1 MVFQNLKLLMKNKLL
16 LLETEMVG
24 PGGHYLDNVIESY
37 YYFKDNLQIQCLLN
51 RKFNSQGTFIPDE
64 LIIIKKLNSNI
75 FKKEQNKFLFLLF
88 EIFSLIK
95 RFILTILFIPFFL
108 LHKNYTNYLNAII
121 SNKFIVPKYFTELF
135 FFLKKNKYSKNDHIF
150 FQTTRNKHIALA
162 NFMARIDDNLPSI
175 HLRILYTPSSKK
187 KFTGF
192 YYYLNQIKPYLL
204 NKKISL
210 YSLTDKNVK
219 IFNKEIDSKIGIFK
233 TNIPWIFYNREK
245 KDNSITIGYMGDA
258 RESRGFNLLPDLINK
273 LSNKNKD
280 LNFLIQFAK
289 TSSNS
294 TSITSDKLFKMAEN
308 NPKIKILKNY
318 LDYADFRN
326 TLKKID
332 IMPILHNNE
341 EINNGNPST
350 IYSSITHEIP
360 MVLPQNLKYM
370 KEVMVNKSYE
380 IADNLDD
387 VVSQTLKIANDYNK
401 YLNAAKIN
409 SKLLFEIFENDPL
422 KKILIKFK
430 F

>member
-1 MVFQNLKLLMKNKLL
+1 MKNKLL

-37 YYFKDNLQIQCLLN
+37 YYFRNNLQIQCLLN
-51 RKFNSQGTFIPDE
+51 KKFNPQGTFIPSE
-64 LIIIKKLNSNI
+64 LQLIKIINSNI
-75 FKKEQNKFLFLLF
+75 FKKEKNKFLYLLI
-88 EIFSLIK
+88 EIFSLLK
-95 RFILTILFIPFFL
+95 RFIFTILLIPFFL
-108 LHKNYTNYLNAII
+108 FHKNFKNYLNAII
-121 SNKFIVPKYFTELF
+121 SNKFIIPKYFTEVF

-162 NFMARIDDNLPSI
+162 NFIARIDDNLPNI

-210 YSLTDKNVK
+210 YSLTDKNIK
-219 IFNKEIDSKIGIFK
+219 IFNDKINSKIGIFK
-233 TNIPWIFYNREK
+233 TNIPWVFFNREK
-245 KDNSITIGYMGDA
+245 KDNSITVGYMGDA

-273 LSNKNKD
+273 LIDKNEN
-280 LNFLIQFAK
+280 LNFIIQFSK

-294 TSITSDKLFKMAEN
+294 TSITSENLFKMAEN
-308 NPKIKILKNY
+308 NPKIKILKTY

-326 TLKKID
+326 TLQKID

-360 MVLPQNLKYM
+360 MVLPQNLNYM
-370 KEVMVNKSYE
+370 KEVMVNKSFE
-380 IADNLDD
+380 IADNLDG
-387 VVSQTLKIANDYNK
+387 VVTQTLKIANDYNR

-409 SKLLFEIFENDPL
+409 SKLLFKIFENDPL
-422 KKILIKFK
+422 KKNIN
-430 F
+430 

>member
-1 MVFQNLKLLMKNKLL
+1 MKNKLL

-37 YYFKDNLQIQCLLN
+37 YYFRNNLKIQCLLN
-51 RKFNSQGTFIPDE
+51 KKFNPQGTFIPSE
-64 LIIIKKLNSNI
+64 LQLIKIINSNI
-75 FKKEQNKFLFLLF
+75 FKKEKNKFLYLLI
-88 EIFSLIK
+88 EIFSLLK
-95 RFILTILFIPFFL
+95 RFIFTILLIPFFL
-108 LHKNYTNYLNAII
+108 FHKNFKNYLNAII
-121 SNKFIVPKYFTELF
+121 SNKFIIPKYFTEVF

-162 NFMARIDDNLPSI
+162 NFIARIDDNLPNI

-210 YSLTDKNVK
+210 YSLTDKNIK
-219 IFNKEIDSKIGIFK
+219 IFNDKINSKIGIFK
-233 TNIPWIFYNREK
+233 TNIPWVFFNREK
-245 KDNSITIGYMGDA
+245 KDNSITVGYMGDA

-273 LSNKNKD
+273 LIDKNEN
-280 LNFLIQFAK
+280 LNFIIQFSK

-294 TSITSDKLFKMAEN
+294 TSITSENLFKMAEN
-308 NPKIKILKNY
+308 NPKIIILKTY

-326 TLKKID
+326 TLQKID

-360 MVLPQNLKYM
+360 MVLPQNLNYM
-370 KEVMVNKSYE
+370 KEVMVNKSFE
-380 IADNLDD
+380 IADNLDG
-387 VVSQTLKIANDYNK
+387 VVTQTLKIANDYNS

-409 SKLLFEIFENDPL
+409 SKLLFKIFENDPL
-422 KKILIKFK
+422 KKNIN
-430 F
+430 

>member
-1 MVFQNLKLLMKNKLL
+1 MKNKLL

-37 YYFKDNLQIQCLLN
+37 YYFRNNLQIQCLLN
-51 RKFNSQGTFIPDE
+51 KKFNPQGTFIPSE
-64 LIIIKKLNSNI
+64 LQLIKIINSNI
-75 FKKEQNKFLFLLF
+75 FKKEKNKFLYLLI
-88 EIFSLIK
+88 EIFSLLK
-95 RFILTILFIPFFL
+95 RFIFTILLIPFFL
-108 LHKNYTNYLNAII
+108 FHKNFKNYLNAII
-121 SNKFIVPKYFTELF
+121 SNKFIIPKYFTEVF

-162 NFMARIDDNLPSI
+162 NFIARIDDNLPNI

-210 YSLTDKNVK
+210 YSLTDKNIK
-219 IFNKEIDSKIGIFK
+219 IFNDKINSKIGIFK
-233 TNIPWIFYNREK
+233 TNIPWVFFNREK
-245 KDNSITIGYMGDA
+245 KDNSITVGYMGDA

-273 LSNKNKD
+273 LIDRNEN
-280 LNFLIQFAK
+280 LNFLIQFSK
-289 TSSNS
+289 TSSKS
-294 TSITSDKLFKMAEN
+294 TSITSENLFKMAEN
-308 NPKIKILKNY
+308 NPKIKILKTY

-326 TLKKID
+326 TLQKID

-360 MVLPQNLKYM
+360 MVLPQNLNYM
-370 KEVMVNKSYE
+370 KEVMVNKSFE
-380 IADNLDD
+380 IADNLDG
-387 VVSQTLKIANDYNK
+387 VVTQTLKIANNYNS

-409 SKLLFEIFENDPL
+409 SKLLFKIFENDPL
-422 KKILIKFK
+422 KKNIN
-430 F
+430 

>member
-1 MVFQNLKLLMKNKLL
+1 MKNKLL

-37 YYFKDNLQIQCLLN
+37 YYFRNNLHIQCLLN
-51 RKFNSQGTFIPDE
+51 KKFNPQGTFIPSE
-64 LIIIKKLNSNI
+64 LQLIKILNSNI
-75 FKKEQNKFLFLLF
+75 FKKEKNKFLYLSF
-88 EIFSLIK
+88 EIFSLLK
-95 RFILTILFIPFFL
+95 RFIFTILLIPFFL
-108 LHKNYTNYLNAII
+108 FHKNFKNYLNAII
-121 SNKFIVPKYFTELF
+121 SNKFIIPKYFTEVF
-135 FFLKKNKYSKNDHIF
+135 FFLKKNKYSRNDHIF

-162 NFMARIDDNLPSI
+162 NFIARIDDNLPNI

-192 YYYLNQIKPYLL
+192 YYYLDQIKPYLS

-210 YSLTDKNVK
+210 YSLTDKNIK
-219 IFNKEIDSKIGIFK
+219 IFNDKINSKIGIFK
-233 TNIPWIFYNREK
+233 TNIPWVFYNREK
-245 KDNSITIGYMGDA
+245 KDNSITVGYMGDA

-273 LSNKNKD
+273 LIDKNEN
-280 LNFLIQFAK
+280 LNFLIQFSK

-294 TSITSDKLFKMAEN
+294 TSITSKNLFKMAEN
-308 NPKIKILKNY
+308 NSKIKILKTY

-326 TLKKID
+326 TLQKID

-360 MVLPQNLKYM
+360 MVLPQNLNYM
-370 KEVMVNKSYE
+370 KEVMVHKSFE
-380 IADNLDD
+380 IADNLDG
-387 VVSQTLKIANDYNK
+387 VVTQTLKIANDYNS

-422 KKILIKFK
+422 KKNIN
-430 F
+430 

>member
-1 MVFQNLKLLMKNKLL
+1 MKNKLL

-37 YYFKDNLQIQCLLN
+37 YYFRKNLHIQCLLN
-51 RKFNSQGTFIPDE
+51 RKFKSQGTFIPNE
-64 LIIIKKLNSNI
+64 LHLIKKLNSNI
-75 FKKEQNKFLFLLF
+75 FKKKKNKFLYLLF
-88 EIFSLIK
+88 EILSLLK
-95 RFILTILFIPFFL
+95 RSIFTILLIPFFL
-108 LHKNYTNYLNAII
+108 FHKNLKNYLNAII
-121 SNKFIVPKYFTELF
+121 SNKFIIPKYFTEVF

-162 NFMARIDDNLPSI
+162 NFMARIDDNLPNI

-210 YSLTDKNVK
+210 YSLTDKNIK
-219 IFNKEIDSKIGIFK
+219 IFNKQIDTKIGIFK
-233 TNIPWIFYNREK
+233 TNIPWVFYNREK
-245 KDNSITIGYMGDA
+245 QDKSITVGYMGDA

-273 LSNKNKD
+273 LLDKNNN
-280 LNFLIQFAK
+280 LNFLIQFSK

-294 TSITSDKLFKMAEN
+294 TTITSKILFKMAEN
-308 NPKIKILKNY
+308 NPKIKILNTY

-326 TLKKID
+326 TLQKID

-360 MVLPQNLKYM
+360 MILPQNLNYM
-370 KEVMVNKSYE
+370 KEVMVNKSFE

-387 VVSQTLKIANDYNK
+387 FANQTLKIANDYSK

-422 KKILIKFK
+422 KKNII
-430 F
+430 

>member
-1 MVFQNLKLLMKNKLL
+1 MKNKLL
-16 LLETEMVG
+16 LLETEMIG

-37 YYFKDNLQIQCLLN
+37 YYFRNNLQIQCLLN
-51 RKFNSQGTFIPDE
+51 KKFNPQGTFIPSGLQ
-64 LIIIKKLNSNI
+64 LIKILNSNI
-75 FKKEQNKFLFLLF
+75 FKKEKNKFLYLLF
-88 EIFSLIK
+88 EIFSLLK
-95 RFILTILFIPFFL
+95 RFILTILLIPFFL
-108 LHKNYTNYLNAII
+108 FHKNFKNYLNAII
-121 SNKFIVPKYFTELF
+121 SNKFIIPKYFTEVF

-162 NFMARIDDNLPSI
+162 NFIARIDDNLPNI

-192 YYYLNQIKPYLL
+192 YYYLNQIKPYLS

-210 YSLTDKNVK
+210 YSLTDKNIK
-219 IFNKEIDSKIGIFK
+219 IFNEKINSKIGIFK
-233 TNIPWIFYNREK
+233 TNIPWVFYNREK
-245 KDNSITIGYMGDA
+245 KDDSITVGYMGDA

-273 LSNKNKD
+273 LIDRNEN
-280 LNFLIQFAK
+280 LNFLIQFSK

-294 TSITSDKLFKMAEN
+294 TSITSENLFKMAEN
-308 NPKIKILKNY
+308 NPKIKILKTY

-326 TLKKID
+326 TLQKID

-360 MVLPQNLKYM
+360 MVLPQNLNYM
-370 KEVMVNKSYE
+370 KDVMVNKSFE
-380 IADNLDD
+380 IADNLDG
-387 VVSQTLKIANDYNK
+387 VVTQTLKIANDYNR

-422 KKILIKFK
+422 KKNIN
-430 F
+430 

>member
-1 MVFQNLKLLMKNKLL
+1 MKNRLL

-37 YYFKDNLQIQCLLN
+37 YYFRNNLQIQCLLN
-51 RKFNSQGTFIPDE
+51 KKFNPQGTFIPSE
-64 LIIIKKLNSNI
+64 LQLIKILNSNI
-75 FKKEQNKFLFLLF
+75 FKKEKNKFLYLSF
-88 EIFSLIK
+88 EIFSLLK
-95 RFILTILFIPFFL
+95 RFIFTILLIPFFL
-108 LHKNYTNYLNAII
+108 FHKNFKNYLNAII
-121 SNKFIVPKYFTELF
+121 SNKFIIPKYFTEVF

-162 NFMARIDDNLPSI
+162 NFIARIDDNLPNI

-192 YYYLNQIKPYLL
+192 YYYLNQIKPYLS

-210 YSLTDKNVK
+210 YSLTDKNIK
-219 IFNKEIDSKIGIFK
+219 IFNEKINSKIGIFK
-233 TNIPWIFYNREK
+233 TNIPWVFYNREK
-245 KDNSITIGYMGDA
+245 KDDSITVGYMGDA

-273 LSNKNKD
+273 LIDRNEN
-280 LNFLIQFAK
+280 LNFLIQFSK

-294 TSITSDKLFKMAEN
+294 TSITSENLFKMAEN
-308 NPKIKILKNY
+308 NPKIKILKTY

-326 TLKKID
+326 TLQKID

-360 MVLPQNLKYM
+360 MVLPQNLNYM
-370 KEVMVNKSYE
+370 KEVMVNKSFE
-380 IADNLDD
+380 IADNLDG
-387 VVSQTLKIANDYNK
+387 VVAQTLKIANDYNR

-422 KKILIKFK
+422 KKNIN
-430 F
+430 

>member
-1 MVFQNLKLLMKNKLL
+1 MKNKLL

-37 YYFKDNLQIQCLLN
+37 YYFRNNLQIQCLLN
-51 RKFNSQGTFIPDE
+51 KKFNPQGTFIPSE
-64 LIIIKKLNSNI
+64 LQLIKILNSNI
-75 FKKEQNKFLFLLF
+75 FKKEKNKFLYLLI
-88 EIFSLIK
+88 EIFSLLK
-95 RFILTILFIPFFL
+95 RFIFTILLIPFFL
-108 LHKNYTNYLNAII
+108 FHKNFKNYLNAII
-121 SNKFIVPKYFTELF
+121 SNKFIIPKYFTEVF

-162 NFMARIDDNLPSI
+162 NFIARIDDNLPKI

-192 YYYLNQIKPYLL
+192 YYYLNQIKPYLS

-210 YSLTDKNVK
+210 YSLTDKNIK
-219 IFNKEIDSKIGIFK
+219 IFNDKINSKIGIFK
-233 TNIPWIFYNREK
+233 TNIPWVFFNREK
-245 KDNSITIGYMGDA
+245 KDNSITVGYMGDA

-273 LSNKNKD
+273 LIDRNEN
-280 LNFLIQFAK
+280 LNFLIQFSK
-289 TSSNS
+289 TSSKS
-294 TSITSDKLFKMAEN
+294 TSITSENLFKMAEN
-308 NPKIKILKNY
+308 NPKIKILKTY

-326 TLKKID
+326 TLQKID

-360 MVLPQNLKYM
+360 MVLPQNLNYM
-370 KEVMVNKSYE
+370 KEVMVNKSFE
-380 IADNLDD
+380 IADNLDG
-387 VVSQTLKIANDYNK
+387 VVTQTLKIANDYNS

-409 SKLLFEIFENDPL
+409 SKLLFKIFENDPL
-422 KKILIKFK
+422 KKNIN
-430 F
+430 

>member
-1 MVFQNLKLLMKNKLL
+1 MKNKLL

-37 YYFKDNLQIQCLLN
+37 YYFRNNLQIQCLLN
-51 RKFNSQGTFIPDE
+51 KKFNPQGTFIPSE
-64 LIIIKKLNSNI
+64 LQLIKIINSNI
-75 FKKEQNKFLFLLF
+75 FKKEKNKFLYLLI
-88 EIFSLIK
+88 EIFSLLK
-95 RFILTILFIPFFL
+95 RFIFTILLIPFFL
-108 LHKNYTNYLNAII
+108 FHKNFKNYLNAII
-121 SNKFIVPKYFTELF
+121 SNKFIIPKYFTEVF

-162 NFMARIDDNLPSI
+162 NFIARIDDNLPNI

-210 YSLTDKNVK
+210 YSLTDKNIK
-219 IFNKEIDSKIGIFK
+219 IFNDKINSKIGIFK
-233 TNIPWIFYNREK
+233 TNIPWVFFNREK
-245 KDNSITIGYMGDA
+245 KDNYITVGYMGDA
-258 RESRGFNLLPDLINK
+258 RESRGFNLLPDLIKK
-273 LSNKNKD
+273 LIDKNEN
-280 LNFLIQFAK
+280 LNFIIQFSK

-294 TSITSDKLFKMAEN
+294 TSITSENLFKMAEN
-308 NPKIKILKNY
+308 NPKIKILKTY

-326 TLKKID
+326 TLQKID

-360 MVLPQNLKYM
+360 MVLPQNLNYM
-370 KEVMVNKSYE
+370 KEVMVNKSFE
-380 IADNLDD
+380 IADNLDG
-387 VVSQTLKIANDYNK
+387 VVTQTLKIANDYNS

-409 SKLLFEIFENDPL
+409 SKLLFKIFENDPL
-422 KKILIKFK
+422 KKNIN
-430 F
+430 

>member
-1 MVFQNLKLLMKNKLL
+1 MKNKLL

-37 YYFKDNLQIQCLLN
+37 YYFRNNLEIQCLLN
-51 RKFNSQGTFIPDE
+51 RKFNSQGTFIPDK
-64 LIIIKKLNSNI
+64 LQLIKKLNSNI
-75 FKKEQNKFLFLLF
+75 FKKKQNKFLYLLF
-88 EIFSLIK
+88 EILSLLK
-95 RFILTILFIPFFL
+95 RFIFTILLIPFFL
-108 LHKNYTNYLNAII
+108 FRKNFKNYLNAII
-121 SNKFIVPKYFTELF
+121 SNKFIIPKYFAEVF
-135 FFLKKNKYSKNDHIF
+135 FFLKKNKYSTKDHIF

-162 NFMARIDDNLPSI
+162 NFLARIDDNLPNI

-219 IFNKEIDSKIGIFK
+219 IFNEEIDSKIGIFK
-233 TNIPWIFYNREK
+233 TNIPWVFYNREK
-245 KDNSITIGYMGDA
+245 KDSSITVGYMGDA

-273 LSNKNKD
+273 LLDNNKN
-280 LNFLIQFAK
+280 LNFLIQFSK

-294 TSITSDKLFKMAEN
+294 TTITSANLFKMAEN
-308 NPKIKILKNY
+308 NPKIRILKAY

-326 TLKKID
+326 TLQKID

-360 MVLPQNLKYM
+360 MILPQNLTYM
-370 KEVMVNKSYE
+370 KEVMVNKSFE
-380 IADNLDD
+380 IANNLDD
-387 VVSQTLKIANDYNK
+387 VVTQTLKIANDYNS
-401 YLNAAKIN
+401 YLNAAKSN

-422 KKILIKFK
+422 KKNII
-430 F
+430 

>member
-1 MVFQNLKLLMKNKLL
+1 MKNKLL

-37 YYFKDNLQIQCLLN
+37 YYFRNNLQIQCLLN
-51 RKFNSQGTFIPDE
+51 KKFNPQGTFIPSE
-64 LIIIKKLNSNI
+64 LQLIKILNSNI
-75 FKKEQNKFLFLLF
+75 FKKEKNKFLYLSF
-88 EIFSLIK
+88 EIFSLLK
-95 RFILTILFIPFFL
+95 RFIFTILLIPFFL
-108 LHKNYTNYLNAII
+108 FHKNFKNYLNAII
-121 SNKFIVPKYFTELF
+121 SNKFIIPKYFTEVF

-162 NFMARIDDNLPSI
+162 NFIARIDDNLPNI

-210 YSLTDKNVK
+210 YSLTDKNIK
-219 IFNKEIDSKIGIFK
+219 IFNDKINSKIGIFK
-233 TNIPWIFYNREK
+233 TNIPWVFFNREK
-245 KDNSITIGYMGDA
+245 KDNSITVGYMGDA

-273 LSNKNKD
+273 LIDKNEN
-280 LNFLIQFAK
+280 LNFIIQFSK

-294 TSITSDKLFKMAEN
+294 TSITSENLFKMAEN
-308 NPKIKILKNY
+308 NPKIKILKTY

-326 TLKKID
+326 TLQKID

-360 MVLPQNLKYM
+360 MVLPQNLNYM
-370 KEVMVNKSYE
+370 KEVMVNKSFE
-380 IADNLDD
+380 IADNLDG
-387 VVSQTLKIANDYNK
+387 VVTQTLKIANNYNS

-409 SKLLFEIFENDPL
+409 SKLLFKIFENDPL
-422 KKILIKFK
+422 KKNIN
-430 F
+430 

>member
-1 MVFQNLKLLMKNKLL
+1 MKNKLL

-37 YYFKDNLQIQCLLN
+37 YYFRNNLKIQCLLN
-51 RKFNSQGTFIPDE
+51 KKFNPQGTFIPSE
-64 LIIIKKLNSNI
+64 LQLIKILNSNI
-75 FKKEQNKFLFLLF
+75 FKKEKYKFLYLSF
-88 EIFSLIK
+88 EIFSLLK
-95 RFILTILFIPFFL
+95 RFILTILLIPFFL
-108 LHKNYTNYLNAII
+108 FHKNFKNYLNAII
-121 SNKFIVPKYFTELF
+121 SNKLIIPKYFTEVF
-135 FFLKKNKYSKNDHIF
+135 FFLKKNKYSKKDHIF

-162 NFMARIDDNLPSI
+162 NFIARIDDNLPNI

-210 YSLTDKNVK
+210 YSLTDKNIK
-219 IFNKEIDSKIGIFK
+219 IFNEKINSKIGIFK
-233 TNIPWIFYNREK
+233 TNIPWVFFNREK
-245 KDNSITIGYMGDA
+245 KDNYITVGYMGDA
-258 RESRGFNLLPDLINK
+258 RESRGFNLLPDLIKK
-273 LSNKNKD
+273 LIDKNEN
-280 LNFLIQFAK
+280 LNFLIQFSK

-294 TSITSDKLFKMAEN
+294 TSITSKNLFIMAEN
-308 NPKIKILKNY
+308 NPKIKILKTY

-326 TLKKID
+326 TLQKID

-360 MVLPQNLKYM
+360 MVLPQNLNYM
-370 KEVMVNKSYE
+370 KEVMVNKSFE
-380 IADNLDD
+380 IADNLDG
-387 VVSQTLKIANDYNK
+387 VVTQTLKIANDYNS

-409 SKLLFEIFENDPL
+409 SKLLFKIFENDPL
-422 KKILIKFK
+422 KKNIN
-430 F
+430 

>member
-1 MVFQNLKLLMKNKLL
+1 MKNKLL

-37 YYFKDNLQIQCLLN
+37 YYFRNNLQIQCLLN
-51 RKFNSQGTFIPDE
+51 KKFNPQGTFIPSE
-64 LIIIKKLNSNI
+64 LQLIKILNSNI
-75 FKKEQNKFLFLLF
+75 FKKEKNKFLYLSF
-88 EIFSLIK
+88 EIFSLLK
-95 RFILTILFIPFFL
+95 RFIFTILLIPFFL
-108 LHKNYTNYLNAII
+108 FHKNFKNYLNAII
-121 SNKFIVPKYFTELF
+121 SNKFIIPKYFTEVF

-162 NFMARIDDNLPSI
+162 NFIARIDDNLPNI

-192 YYYLNQIKPYLL
+192 YYYLNQIKPYLS

-210 YSLTDKNVK
+210 YSLTDKNIK
-219 IFNKEIDSKIGIFK
+219 IFNEKINSKIGIFK
-233 TNIPWIFYNREK
+233 TNIPWVFYSREK
-245 KDNSITIGYMGDA
+245 KDYSITVGYMGDA

-273 LSNKNKD
+273 LIDRNEN
-280 LNFLIQFAK
+280 LNFLIQFSK
-289 TSSNS
+289 TSSKS
-294 TSITSDKLFKMAEN
+294 TSITSENLFKMAEN
-308 NPKIKILKNY
+308 NPKIKILKTY

-326 TLKKID
+326 TLQKID

-360 MVLPQNLKYM
+360 MVLPQNLNYM
-370 KEVMVNKSYE
+370 KEVMVNKSFE
-380 IADNLDD
+380 IADNLDG
-387 VVSQTLKIANDYNK
+387 VVTQTLKIANDYNR

-409 SKLLFEIFENDPL
+409 SKLLFKIFENDPL
-422 KKILIKFK
+422 KKNIN
-430 F
+430 

>member
-1 MVFQNLKLLMKNKLL
+1 MKNKLL

-24 PGGHYLDNVIESY
+24 PGGHYLDNVIESF
-37 YYFKDNLQIQCLLN
+37 YYFRNNLQIQCLLN
-51 RKFNSQGTFIPDE
+51 RKFNSQGTFIPDD
-64 LIIIKKLNSNI
+64 LKLIKKLNSNI
-75 FKKEQNKFLFLLF
+75 FKKEQNKFLYLLF
-88 EIFSLIK
+88 EILSLLK
-95 RFILTILFIPFFL
+95 RFIFSILLIPFFL
-108 LHKNYTNYLNAII
+108 FHKNFTNYLNAII
-121 SNKFIVPKYFTELF
+121 SNNFIIPKYFTEIF

-162 NFMARIDDNLPSI
+162 NFMARVDDNLPNI
-175 HLRILYTPSSKK
+175 HLRILYTPSFKK

-219 IFNKEIDSKIGIFK
+219 ILNKETDSKIGIFK
-233 TNIPWIFYNREK
+233 TNIPWVFYNREK
-245 KDNSITIGYMGDA
+245 KDSLITVGYMGDA
-258 RESRGFNLLPDLINK
+258 RESRGFNLLPELINK
-273 LSNKNKD
+273 LLDKNKN

-289 TSSNS
+289 TSSKS
-294 TSITSDKLFKMAEN
+294 TTITSEKLFKMAEN
-308 NPKIKILKNY
+308 NPKIKILKAY

-326 TLKKID
+326 TLQKID

-360 MVLPQNLKYM
+360 MVLPQNLNYM
-370 KEVMVNKSYE
+370 KEVMVHKSFE
-380 IADNLDD
+380 IASNLDG
-387 VVSQTLKIANDYNK
+387 VVSQILKIENDYDK
-401 YLNAAKIN
+401 YLNAAKTN

-422 KKILIKFK
+422 KKNIN
-430 F
+430 

>member
-1 MVFQNLKLLMKNKLL
+1 MKNKLL
-16 LLETEMVG
+16 LLETEMIG

-37 YYFKDNLQIQCLLN
+37 YYFRNNLQIQCLLN
-51 RKFNSQGTFIPDE
+51 KKFNPQGTFIPSGLQ
-64 LIIIKKLNSNI
+64 LIKILNSNI
-75 FKKEQNKFLFLLF
+75 FKKEKNKFLYLSF
-88 EIFSLIK
+88 EIFSLLK
-95 RFILTILFIPFFL
+95 RFIFTILLIPFFL
-108 LHKNYTNYLNAII
+108 FHKNFKNYLNAII
-121 SNKFIVPKYFTELF
+121 SNKFIIPKYFTEVF

-162 NFMARIDDNLPSI
+162 NFIARIDDNLPNI

-192 YYYLNQIKPYLL
+192 YYYLNQIKPYLS

-210 YSLTDKNVK
+210 YSLTDKNIK
-219 IFNKEIDSKIGIFK
+219 IFNEKINSKIGIFK
-233 TNIPWIFYNREK
+233 TNIPWVFYNREK
-245 KDNSITIGYMGDA
+245 KDDSITVGYMGDA

-273 LSNKNKD
+273 LIDRNEN
-280 LNFLIQFAK
+280 LNFLIQFSK

-294 TSITSDKLFKMAEN
+294 TSITSENLFKMAEN
-308 NPKIKILKNY
+308 NPKIKILKTY

-326 TLKKID
+326 TLQKID

-360 MVLPQNLKYM
+360 MVLPQNLNYM
-370 KEVMVNKSYE
+370 KDVMVNKSFE
-380 IADNLDD
+380 IADNLDG
-387 VVSQTLKIANDYNK
+387 VVTQTLKIANDYNR

-422 KKILIKFK
+422 KKNIN
-430 F
+430 

>member
-1 MVFQNLKLLMKNKLL
+1 MKNKLL

-37 YYFKDNLQIQCLLN
+37 YYFRNNLQIQCLLN
-51 RKFNSQGTFIPDE
+51 KKFNPQGTFIPSE
-64 LIIIKKLNSNI
+64 LQLIKILNSNI
-75 FKKEQNKFLFLLF
+75 FKKEKNKFLYLSF
-88 EIFSLIK
+88 EIFSLLK
-95 RFILTILFIPFFL
+95 RFIFTILLIPFFL
-108 LHKNYTNYLNAII
+108 YHKNFKNYLNAII
-121 SNKFIVPKYFTELF
+121 SNKFIIPKYFTEVF
-135 FFLKKNKYSKNDHIF
+135 FFLKKNKYSRNDHIF

-162 NFMARIDDNLPSI
+162 NFIARIDDNLPNI

-192 YYYLNQIKPYLL
+192 YYYLDQIKPYLS

-210 YSLTDKNVK
+210 YSLTDKNIK
-219 IFNKEIDSKIGIFK
+219 IFNDKINSKIGIFK
-233 TNIPWIFYNREK
+233 TNIPWVFYNREK
-245 KDNSITIGYMGDA
+245 KDNSITVGYMGDA
-258 RESRGFNLLPDLINK
+258 RGSRGFNLLPDLINK
-273 LSNKNKD
+273 LIDKNEN
-280 LNFLIQFAK
+280 LNFLIQFSK

-294 TSITSDKLFKMAEN
+294 TSITSENLFKMAEN
-308 NPKIKILKNY
+308 NSKIKILKTY

-326 TLKKID
+326 TLQKID

-360 MVLPQNLKYM
+360 MVLPQNLNYM
-370 KEVMVNKSYE
+370 KEVMVHKSFE
-380 IADNLDD
+380 IADNLDG
-387 VVSQTLKIANDYNK
+387 VVTQTLKIANDYNS

-422 KKILIKFK
+422 KKNIN
-430 F
+430 

>member
-1 MVFQNLKLLMKNKLL
+1 MKNKLL

-37 YYFKDNLQIQCLLN
+37 YYFRNNLQIQCLLN
-51 RKFNSQGTFIPDE
+51 KKFNPQGTFIPSE
-64 LIIIKKLNSNI
+64 LQLIKIINSNI
-75 FKKEQNKFLFLLF
+75 FKKEKNKFLYLLI
-88 EIFSLIK
+88 EIFSLLK
-95 RFILTILFIPFFL
+95 RFIFTILLIPFFL
-108 LHKNYTNYLNAII
+108 FHKNFKNYLNAII
-121 SNKFIVPKYFTELF
+121 SNKFIIHKYFTEVF

-162 NFMARIDDNLPSI
+162 NFIARIDDNLPNI

-210 YSLTDKNVK
+210 YSLTDKNIK
-219 IFNKEIDSKIGIFK
+219 IFNDKINSKIGIFK
-233 TNIPWIFYNREK
+233 TNIPWVFFNREK
-245 KDNSITIGYMGDA
+245 KDNSITVGYMGDA

-273 LSNKNKD
+273 LIDKNEN
-280 LNFLIQFAK
+280 LNFIIQFSK

-294 TSITSDKLFKMAEN
+294 TSITSENLFKMAEN
-308 NPKIKILKNY
+308 NPKIKILKTY

-326 TLKKID
+326 TLQKID

-360 MVLPQNLKYM
+360 MVLPQNLNYM
-370 KEVMVNKSYE
+370 KEVMVNKSFE
-380 IADNLDD
+380 IADNLDG
-387 VVSQTLKIANDYNK
+387 VVTQTLKIANNYNS

-409 SKLLFEIFENDPL
+409 SKLLFKIFENDPL
-422 KKILIKFK
+422 KKNIN
-430 F
+430 

>member
-1 MVFQNLKLLMKNKLL
+1 MKNKLL
-16 LLETEMVG
+16 LLETEMLG

-37 YYFKDNLQIQCLLN
+37 YYFRNNLQIQCLLN
-51 RKFNSQGTFIPDE
+51 KKFNPQGTFIPSE
-64 LIIIKKLNSNI
+64 LQLIKILNSNI
-75 FKKEQNKFLFLLF
+75 FKKEKNKFLYLSF
-88 EIFSLIK
+88 EIFSLLK
-95 RFILTILFIPFFL
+95 RFIFTILLIPFFL
-108 LHKNYTNYLNAII
+108 FHKNFKNYLNAII
-121 SNKFIVPKYFTELF
+121 SNNFIIPKYFAEIF

-162 NFMARIDDNLPSI
+162 NFIARIDDNLPNI

-192 YYYLNQIKPYLL
+192 YYYLNQIKPYLS
-204 NKKISL
+204 NRKISL
-210 YSLTDKNVK
+210 YSLTDKNIK
-219 IFNKEIDSKIGIFK
+219 IFNEKINSKIGIFK
-233 TNIPWIFYNREK
+233 TNIPWVFYNREK
-245 KDNSITIGYMGDA
+245 KDDSITVGYMGDA

-273 LSNKNKD
+273 LIDRNEN
-280 LNFLIQFAK
+280 LNFLIQFSK

-294 TSITSDKLFKMAEN
+294 TSITSENLFKMAEN
-308 NPKIKILKNY
+308 NPKIKILKTY

-326 TLKKID
+326 TLQKID

-360 MVLPQNLKYM
+360 MVLPQNLNYM
-370 KEVMVNKSYE
+370 NEVMVHKSFE
-380 IADNLDD
+380 IADNLDG
-387 VVSQTLKIANDYNK
+387 VVTQTLKIANDYNR

-422 KKILIKFK
+422 KKNIN
-430 F
+430 

>member
-1 MVFQNLKLLMKNKLL
+1 MKNKLL
-16 LLETEMVG
+16 LLETEMIG

-37 YYFKDNLQIQCLLN
+37 YYFRNNLQIQCLLN
-51 RKFNSQGTFIPDE
+51 KKFNPQGTFIPSE
-64 LIIIKKLNSNI
+64 LQLIKILNSNI
-75 FKKEQNKFLFLLF
+75 FKKEKNKFLYLSF
-88 EIFSLIK
+88 EIFSLLK
-95 RFILTILFIPFFL
+95 RFIFTILLIPFFL
-108 LHKNYTNYLNAII
+108 FHKNFKNYLNAII
-121 SNKFIVPKYFTELF
+121 SNKFIIPKYFTEVF

-162 NFMARIDDNLPSI
+162 NFIARIDDNLPNI

-192 YYYLNQIKPYLL
+192 YYYLNQIKPYLS

-210 YSLTDKNVK
+210 YSLTDKNIK
-219 IFNKEIDSKIGIFK
+219 IFNEKINSKIGIFK
-233 TNIPWIFYNREK
+233 TNIPWVFYNREK
-245 KDNSITIGYMGDA
+245 KDDSITVGYMGDA

-273 LSNKNKD
+273 LIDKNEN
-280 LNFLIQFAK
+280 LNFLIQFSK

-294 TSITSDKLFKMAEN
+294 TSITSENLFKMAEN
-308 NPKIKILKNY
+308 NPKIKILKTY

-326 TLKKID
+326 TLQKID

-360 MVLPQNLKYM
+360 MVLPQNLNYM
-370 KEVMVNKSYE
+370 KDVMVNKSFE
-380 IADNLDD
+380 IADNLDG
-387 VVSQTLKIANDYNK
+387 VVTQTLKIANDYNR

-422 KKILIKFK
+422 KKNIN
-430 F
+430 

>member
-1 MVFQNLKLLMKNKLL
+1 MKNKLL
-16 LLETEMVG
+16 LLETEMIG

-37 YYFKDNLQIQCLLN
+37 YYFRNNLQIQCLLN
-51 RKFNSQGTFIPDE
+51 KKFNPQGTFIPSE
-64 LIIIKKLNSNI
+64 LQLIKILNSNI
-75 FKKEQNKFLFLLF
+75 FKKEKNKFLYLSF
-88 EIFSLIK
+88 EIFSLLK
-95 RFILTILFIPFFL
+95 RFIFTILLIPFFL
-108 LHKNYTNYLNAII
+108 FHKNFKNYLNAII
-121 SNKFIVPKYFTELF
+121 SNKFIIPKYFTEVF

-162 NFMARIDDNLPSI
+162 NFIARIDDNLPKI

-192 YYYLNQIKPYLL
+192 YYYLNQIKPYLS

-210 YSLTDKNVK
+210 YSLTDKNIK
-219 IFNKEIDSKIGIFK
+219 IFNEKINSKIGIFK
-233 TNIPWIFYNREK
+233 TNIPWVFYNREK
-245 KDNSITIGYMGDA
+245 KDDSITVGYMGDA

-273 LSNKNKD
+273 LIDRNEN
-280 LNFLIQFAK
+280 LNFLIQFSK

-294 TSITSDKLFKMAEN
+294 TSITSENLFKMAEN
-308 NPKIKILKNY
+308 NPKIKILKTY

-326 TLKKID
+326 TLQKID

-360 MVLPQNLKYM
+360 MVLPQNLNYM
-370 KEVMVNKSYE
+370 KEVMVNKSFE
-380 IADNLDD
+380 IADNLDG
-387 VVSQTLKIANDYNK
+387 VVTQTLKIANDYNR

-409 SKLLFEIFENDPL
+409 SKLLFKIFENDPL
-422 KKILIKFK
+422 KKNIN
-430 F
+430 

>member
-1 MVFQNLKLLMKNKLL
+1 MKNKLL

-37 YYFKDNLQIQCLLN
+37 YYFRNNLQIQCLLN
-51 RKFNSQGTFIPDE
+51 KKFNPQGTFIPSE
-64 LIIIKKLNSNI
+64 LQLIKILNSNI
-75 FKKEQNKFLFLLF
+75 FKKEKNKFLYLLF
-88 EIFSLIK
+88 EIFSLLK
-95 RFILTILFIPFFL
+95 RFIFTILLIPFFL
-108 LHKNYTNYLNAII
+108 FRKNFKNYLNAII
-121 SNKFIVPKYFTELF
+121 SNKFIIPKYFTEVF

-162 NFMARIDDNLPSI
+162 NFIARIDDNLPNI

-192 YYYLNQIKPYLL
+192 YYYLNQIKPYLS

-210 YSLTDKNVK
+210 YSLTDKNIK
-219 IFNKEIDSKIGIFK
+219 IFNEKINSKIGIYK
-233 TNIPWIFYNREK
+233 TNIPWVFYNREK
-245 KDNSITIGYMGDA
+245 KDSSITVGYMGDA

-273 LSNKNKD
+273 LIDRNEN
-280 LNFLIQFAK
+280 LNFLIQFSK

-294 TSITSDKLFKMAEN
+294 TSITSENLFKMAEN
-308 NPKIKILKNY
+308 NPKIKILKTY

-326 TLKKID
+326 TLQKID

-360 MVLPQNLKYM
+360 MVLPQNLNYM
-370 KEVMVNKSYE
+370 KDVMVNKSFE
-380 IADNLDD
+380 IADNLDG
-387 VVSQTLKIANDYNK
+387 VVTQTLKIANDYNR

-422 KKILIKFK
+422 KKNIN
-430 F
+430 

>member
-1 MVFQNLKLLMKNKLL
+1 MKNKLL

-37 YYFKDNLQIQCLLN
+37 YYFKNNLQIQCLLN
-51 RKFNSQGTFIPDE
+51 KKFNSQGTFIPNE
-64 LIIIKKLNSNI
+64 LQLIKILNSNI
-75 FKKEQNKFLFLLF
+75 FKKEKNKFLYLSF
-88 EIFSLIK
+88 EIFSLLK
-95 RFILTILFIPFFL
+95 RFIFTILLIPFFL
-108 LHKNYTNYLNAII
+108 FHKNFKNYLNAII
-121 SNKFIVPKYFTELF
+121 SNKFIIPKYFTEVF

-162 NFMARIDDNLPSI
+162 NFIARIDDDFPNI

-192 YYYLNQIKPYLL
+192 YYYLNQIKPYLS

-210 YSLTDKNVK
+210 YSLTDKNIK
-219 IFNKEIDSKIGIFK
+219 IFNEKINSKIGIFK
-233 TNIPWIFYNREK
+233 TNIPWVFYNREK
-245 KDNSITIGYMGDA
+245 KDDSITVGYMGDA

-273 LSNKNKD
+273 LIDRNEN
-280 LNFLIQFAK
+280 LNFLIQFSK

-294 TSITSDKLFKMAEN
+294 TSITSENLFKMAEN
-308 NPKIKILKNY
+308 NPKIKILKTY

-326 TLKKID
+326 TLQKID

-360 MVLPQNLKYM
+360 MVLPQNLNYM
-370 KEVMVNKSYE
+370 KDVMVNKSFE
-380 IADNLDD
+380 IADNLDG
-387 VVSQTLKIANDYNK
+387 VVTQTLKIANDYNR

-422 KKILIKFK
+422 KKNIN
-430 F
+430 

>member
-1 MVFQNLKLLMKNKLL
+1 MKNKLL
-16 LLETEMVG
+16 LLETEMLG

-37 YYFKDNLQIQCLLN
+37 YYFRNNLQIQCLLN
-51 RKFNSQGTFIPDE
+51 KKFNPQETFIPSE
-64 LIIIKKLNSNI
+64 LQLIKILNSNI
-75 FKKEQNKFLFLLF
+75 FKKEKNKFLYLLF
-88 EIFSLIK
+88 EIFSLLK
-95 RFILTILFIPFFL
+95 RFIFTILLIPFFL
-108 LHKNYTNYLNAII
+108 FHKNFKNYLNAII
-121 SNKFIVPKYFTELF
+121 SNKFIIPKYFTEVF

-162 NFMARIDDNLPSI
+162 NFIARIDDNLPNI

-192 YYYLNQIKPYLL
+192 YYYLNQIKPYLS

-210 YSLTDKNVK
+210 YSLTDKNIK
-219 IFNKEIDSKIGIFK
+219 IFNEKINSKIGIFK
-233 TNIPWIFYNREK
+233 TNIPWVFFNREK
-245 KDNSITIGYMGDA
+245 KDNSITVGYMGDA
-258 RESRGFNLLPDLINK
+258 RESRGFNLLPDLIKK
-273 LSNKNKD
+273 LIDKNES
-280 LNFLIQFAK
+280 LNFLIQFSK

-294 TSITSDKLFKMAEN
+294 TSITSENLFKIAEN
-308 NPKIKILKNY
+308 NPKIKILKTY

-326 TLKKID
+326 TLQKID

-360 MVLPQNLKYM
+360 MVLPQNFNYM
-370 KEVMVNKSYE
+370 KEVMVNKSFE
-380 IADNLDD
+380 IADNLDG
-387 VVSQTLKIANDYNK
+387 VVTQTLKIANDYNS

-422 KKILIKFK
+422 KKNIN
-430 F
+430 

>member
-1 MVFQNLKLLMKNKLL
+1 MKNKLL
-16 LLETEMVG
+16 LLETEMIG

-37 YYFKDNLQIQCLLN
+37 YYFRNNLQIQCLLN
-51 RKFNSQGTFIPDE
+51 KKFNPQGTFIPSE
-64 LIIIKKLNSNI
+64 LQLIKILNSNI
-75 FKKEQNKFLFLLF
+75 FKKEKNKFLYLSF
-88 EIFSLIK
+88 EIFSLLK
-95 RFILTILFIPFFL
+95 RFIFTILLIPFFL
-108 LHKNYTNYLNAII
+108 FHKNFKNYLNAII
-121 SNKFIVPKYFTELF
+121 SNKFIIPKYFTEIF

-162 NFMARIDDNLPSI
+162 NFIARIDDNLPNI

-192 YYYLNQIKPYLL
+192 YYYLNQIKPYLS

-210 YSLTDKNVK
+210 YSLTDKNIK
-219 IFNKEIDSKIGIFK
+219 IFNEKINSKIGIFK
-233 TNIPWIFYNREK
+233 TNIPWVFYNREK
-245 KDNSITIGYMGDA
+245 KDDSITVGYMGDA
-258 RESRGFNLLPDLINK
+258 RESRGFNLLPNLINK
-273 LSNKNKD
+273 LIDKNEN
-280 LNFLIQFAK
+280 LNFLIQFSK

-294 TSITSDKLFKMAEN
+294 TSITSENLFKMAEN
-308 NPKIKILKNY
+308 NPKIKILKTY

-326 TLKKID
+326 TLQKID

-360 MVLPQNLKYM
+360 MVLPQNLNYM
-370 KEVMVNKSYE
+370 KDVMVNKSFE
-380 IADNLDD
+380 IADNLDG
-387 VVSQTLKIANDYNK
+387 VVTQTLKIANDYNR

-422 KKILIKFK
+422 KKNIN
-430 F
+430 

>member
-1 MVFQNLKLLMKNKLL
+1 MKNKLL

-37 YYFKDNLQIQCLLN
+37 YYFRNNLQIQCLLN
-51 RKFNSQGTFIPDE
+51 KKFNPQGTFIPSE
-64 LIIIKKLNSNI
+64 LQLIKILNSNI
-75 FKKEQNKFLFLLF
+75 FKKEKNKFLYLSF
-88 EIFSLIK
+88 EIFSLLK
-95 RFILTILFIPFFL
+95 RFIFTILLIPFFL
-108 LHKNYTNYLNAII
+108 FHKNFKNYLNAII
-121 SNKFIVPKYFTELF
+121 SNNFIIPKYFTEIF

-162 NFMARIDDNLPSI
+162 NFIARIDENLPNI

-192 YYYLNQIKPYLL
+192 YYYLNQIKPYLS

-210 YSLTDKNVK
+210 YSLTDKNIK
-219 IFNKEIDSKIGIFK
+219 IFNEKINSKIGIFK
-233 TNIPWIFYNREK
+233 TNIPWVFYNREK
-245 KDNSITIGYMGDA
+245 KDNSITVGYMGDA
-258 RESRGFNLLPDLINK
+258 RESRGFNLLPNLINK
-273 LSNKNKD
+273 LIDKNEN
-280 LNFLIQFAK
+280 LNFLIQFSK

-294 TSITSDKLFKMAEN
+294 TSITSENLFKMAEN
-308 NPKIKILKNY
+308 NPKIKILKTY

-326 TLKKID
+326 TLQKID

-360 MVLPQNLKYM
+360 MVLPQNLNYM
-370 KEVMVNKSYE
+370 KEVMVYKSFE
-380 IADNLDD
+380 IADNLDG
-387 VVSQTLKIANDYNK
+387 VVTQTLKIANDYNS

-422 KKILIKFK
+422 KKNIN
-430 F
+430 

>member
-1 MVFQNLKLLMKNKLL
+1 MKNKLL
-16 LLETEMVG
+16 LLETEMIG

-37 YYFKDNLQIQCLLN
+37 YYFRNNLQIQCLLN
-51 RKFNSQGTFIPDE
+51 KKFNPQGTFIPSE
-64 LIIIKKLNSNI
+64 LQLIKILNSNI
-75 FKKEQNKFLFLLF
+75 FKKEKNKFLYLSF
-88 EIFSLIK
+88 EIFSLLK
-95 RFILTILFIPFFL
+95 RFIFTILLIPFFL
-108 LHKNYTNYLNAII
+108 FHKNFKNYLNAII
-121 SNKFIVPKYFTELF
+121 SNKFIIPKYFTEVF

-162 NFMARIDDNLPSI
+162 NFIARIDDNLPNI

-192 YYYLNQIKPYLL
+192 YYYLNQIKPYLS

-210 YSLTDKNVK
+210 YSLTDKNIK
-219 IFNKEIDSKIGIFK
+219 IFNEKINSKIGIFK
-233 TNIPWIFYNREK
+233 TNIPWVFYNREK
-245 KDNSITIGYMGDA
+245 KDDSITVGYMGDA

-273 LSNKNKD
+273 LIDRNEN
-280 LNFLIQFAK
+280 LNFLIQFSK

-294 TSITSDKLFKMAEN
+294 TSITSENLFKMAEN
-308 NPKIKILKNY
+308 NPKIKILKTY

-326 TLKKID
+326 TLQKID

-360 MVLPQNLKYM
+360 MVLPQNLNYM
-370 KEVMVNKSYE
+370 KEVMVYKSFE
-380 IADNLDD
+380 IADNLDG
-387 VVSQTLKIANDYNK
+387 VVTQTLKIANNYNS

-422 KKILIKFK
+422 KKNIN
-430 F
+430 

>member
-1 MVFQNLKLLMKNKLL
+1 MKNKLL
-16 LLETEMVG
+16 LLETEMIG

-37 YYFKDNLQIQCLLN
+37 YYFRNNLQIQCLLN
-51 RKFNSQGTFIPDE
+51 KKFNPQGTFIPSE
-64 LIIIKKLNSNI
+64 LQLIKILNSNI
-75 FKKEQNKFLFLLF
+75 FKKEKNKFLYLSF
-88 EIFSLIK
+88 EIFSLLK
-95 RFILTILFIPFFL
+95 RFIFTILLIPFFL
-108 LHKNYTNYLNAII
+108 FHKNFKNYLNAII
-121 SNKFIVPKYFTELF
+121 SNKFIIPKYFTEVF

-162 NFMARIDDNLPSI
+162 NFIARIDDNLPNI

-192 YYYLNQIKPYLL
+192 YYYLNQIKPYLS

-210 YSLTDKNVK
+210 YSLTDKNIK
-219 IFNKEIDSKIGIFK
+219 IFNEKINSKIGIFK
-233 TNIPWIFYNREK
+233 TNIPWVFYNREK
-245 KDNSITIGYMGDA
+245 KDDSITVGYMGDA

-273 LSNKNKD
+273 LIDRNEN
-280 LNFLIQFAK
+280 LNFLIQFSK

-294 TSITSDKLFKMAEN
+294 TSITSENLFKMAEN
-308 NPKIKILKNY
+308 NPKIKILKTY

-326 TLKKID
+326 TLQKID

-360 MVLPQNLKYM
+360 MVLPQNLNYM
-370 KEVMVNKSYE
+370 KDVMVNKSFE
-380 IADNLDD
+380 IADNLDG
-387 VVSQTLKIANDYNK
+387 VVTQTIKIANDYNR

-422 KKILIKFK
+422 KKNIN
-430 F
+430 